1 MLCYEKNSLRLSSL
15 IPDEVDEDEPALDQ
29 LNSIKEQNAFN
40 VNVQSPISITNQPTF
55 DKDDLPRPEKWSGT
69 MSHVQLN
76 PAEEQ
81 KVIVEH
87 IVKSE
92 VAAEIPSTAVVKLR
106 PFSRRI
112 PQPNNESDYDT
123 WHCNVKLILDE
134 PSMSDL
140 RDCP

>member
-1 MLCYEKNSLRLSSL
+1 
-15 IPDEVDEDEPALDQ
+15 
-29 LNSIKEQNAFN
+29 
-40 VNVQSPISITNQPTF
+40 
-55 DKDDLPRPEKWSGT
+55 

-92 VAAEIPSTAVVKLR
+92 VAAEIPSTAVVKLH

-112 PQPNNESDYDT
+112 LQPSNESDYDT
-123 WHCNVKLILDE
+123 WHCNVELLLDD

-140 RDCP
+140 KS